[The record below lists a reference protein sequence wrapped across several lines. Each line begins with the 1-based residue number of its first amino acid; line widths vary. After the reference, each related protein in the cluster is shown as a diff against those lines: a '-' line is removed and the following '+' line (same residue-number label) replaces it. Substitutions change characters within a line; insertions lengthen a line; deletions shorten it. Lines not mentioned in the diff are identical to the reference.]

1 MASIKEF
8 ISYCDNCGKET
19 TFSEIRLNHILHA
32 ILSIFLLGTWV
43 IVWLCLIIFKDKKTK
58 CMTCGAP
65 SLKKHKLNNIHKL
78 NKIAKTTN
86 SLFLNILKI
95 ALLGLVIV
103 IFLELT
109 GIGQNC
115 EIKYLCKPP

>member
-19 TFSEIRLNHILHA
+19 IFVENRRNHILHA
-32 ILSIFLLGTWV
+32 ILSIFTAGFWL
-43 IVWLCLIIFKDKKTK
+43 IIWLCLIIFKDKKTQCK
-58 CMTCGAP
+58 TCGAP
-65 SLKKHKLNNIHKL
+65 SLKKHKLNN
-78 NKIAKTTN
+78 IAKTTN

-95 ALLGLVIV
+95 ALLGLVLV